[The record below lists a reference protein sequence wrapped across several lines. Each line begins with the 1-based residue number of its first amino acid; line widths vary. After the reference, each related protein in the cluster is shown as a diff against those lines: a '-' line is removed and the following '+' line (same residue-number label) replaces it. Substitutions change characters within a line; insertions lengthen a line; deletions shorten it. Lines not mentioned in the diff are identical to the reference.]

1 MANNV
6 QIKTPQF
13 LLSFPA
19 LFEPRS
25 SKNGG
30 EPKYSLLA
38 IFKKGTDLSVLQQA
52 AREAALAHWPK
63 GLPRGFKKPF
73 HDGDVD
79 ADPEWGDCF
88 KGSIYVR
95 MSSKYQPPVVNAA
108 KQEIKDPNAVYGGQ
122 TCVAI
127 CHVYAYD
134 QAGNQ
139 GISFGLD
146 AVQVVADG
154 ERIGGFDKKATIA
167 QFDQL
172 APAEPQAT
180 DLFDSPAPQASV
192 PAAAGTATAGS
203 SDPFDF

>member
-19 LFEPRS
+19 LFEPRPS
-25 SKNGG
+25 QNGG
-30 EPKYSLLA
+30 DPKYSLVA

-52 AREAALAHWPK
+52 AREAALARWPK

-73 HDGDVD
+73 HDGD
-79 ADPEWGDCF
+79 AEASPEWGDCF
-88 KGSIYVR
+88 KGSIYIR

-108 KQEIKDPNAVYGGQ
+108 KQDIKDPNAVYGGQ

-154 ERIGGFDKKATIA
+154 ERIGGFDKAATIA

-172 APAEPQAT
+172 APAQPQAT
-180 DLFDSPAPQASV
+180 DLFDNPVPQATV
-192 PAAAGTATAGS
+192 PAAAGTATTGS